1 MAATPNT
8 GQIAQPVF
16 IEGRRITVLY
26 GSETGNGEDI
36 AIELS
41 QMAERLHFQVA
52 VDDMDSFKLSD
63 LLQSSLA
70 IFVTSTTGQ
79 GDMPKNTAKFWRN
92 LRREKLS
99 GTNCLGALKFAIF
112 GLGDSSYPKFNWAA
126 RKLRVRLLQL
136 GASEFVRAGEGDERH
151 ENGIDSAYLPWHQEL
166 KSALFA
172 GYPLPDGVEPI
183 PDDAQPPPK
192 YTLELAP
199 TMADPADHSVSVD
212 TASQALLTEDERV
225 FLASRTKSAVLTHTD
240 LPRSTAEQLAKDRDR
255 LLTSFPAV
263 IAREDDLWEQQ
274 TSRRADCLDKDNIIT
289 DYPEKYRLLSPKPV
303 FQQSPYED
311 LLSIPNSSIG
321 TLVANRRVTP
331 VGHWQDV
338 RLLTFDVQ
346 CDKELF
352 AECSAGCTLIVYP
365 KNFPKDVQELITM
378 MGWEQVADHI
388 IDLNTNQRKSSYPK
402 HLYFDGACA
411 TLRKL
416 LLNNLDITSIP
427 KRAFIKY
434 LVHLTREPNEI
445 ERLKEL
451 TALGNEQEF
460 YDYTSRPRRTIIE
473 LLCDFPGVKIPYD
486 RVLDLFPVI
495 RGREFSI
502 CNGGKSL
509 YDAGDYQTRIQLL
522 VALVEY
528 KTIIRKPRQGLCSRY
543 IKHLATGSHLSLSLK
558 QPSGNLLGTDQQRCK
573 RPLIAIA
580 TGTGIAPIRA
590 LVHDRMLYGNPGP
603 TVLFFGCR
611 NEAAD
616 YYFWQEWKQIPNMEV
631 YPAFSRD
638 KNMIFEKEVG
648 PPVWPVPDA
657 MDAVLGLGP
666 DLDAGKNY
674 VQHHIRRNAKRVG
687 ELMRQKP
694 IVCICGNSGRM
705 PASVRKALLDALVIS
720 GVVRDEAEANKWFD
734 DRENLTFWQETW

>member
-1 MAATPNT
+1 MAATPDT

-36 AIELS
+36 AMELG

-92 LRREKLS
+92 LRREKLN
-99 GTNCLGALKFAIF
+99 GTNCLGALKFTIF

-166 KSALFA
+166 KSALLA
-172 GYPLPDGVEPI
+172 GYPLLDGIEPI
-183 PDDAQPPPK
+183 PDDAQLSPK

-199 TMADPADHSVSVD
+199 TMADPADHSVGVD
-212 TASQALLTEDERV
+212 TASQALLTEDERL
-225 FLASRTKSAVLTHTD
+225 FLASRTKSAVLTHTSR
-240 LPRSTAEQLAKDRDR
+240 PRSTAEQLAQDRDR

-263 IAREDDLWEQQ
+263 IAREDDFWEQQ

-311 LLSIPNSSIG
+311 LLPIPNSLIG
-321 TLVANRRVTP
+321 TLVVNRKVTP

-352 AECSAGCTLIVYP
+352 AECSAGWTLIVYP
-365 KNFPKDVQELITM
+365 KNFPEDVQELITM

-388 IDLNTNQRKSSYPK
+388 IALNTNQPKSPYPK

-427 KRAFIKY
+427 KRAFIKH

-473 LLCDFPGVKIPYD
+473 LLRDFPGVKIPYD

-502 CNGGKSL
+502 CNGGESL
-509 YDAGDYQTRIQLL
+509 YDAGDYQTRIEIL

-543 IKHLATGSHLSLSLK
+543 LKHLATGSHLSLSLK
-558 QPSGNLLGTDQQRCK
+558 RPSGNLLRTDQQKCK

-590 LVHDRMLYGNPGP
+590 LVHDRMLYADPGP

-616 YYFWQEWKQIPNMEV
+616 YYFRQEWEQIPNMEV

-638 KNMIFEKEVG
+638 KNKISEKEAG
-648 PPVWPVPDA
+648 PSVWPPPDP

-674 VQHHIRRNAKRVG
+674 VQHHIRRHAKRVG
-687 ELMRQKP
+687 ELMRQNP

-705 PASVRKALLDALVIS
+705 PASVRKALLDALFIS
-720 GVVRDEAEANKWFD
+720 GVVQDEAEANRWFD
-734 DRENLTFWQETW
+734 DKENLTFWQETW